1 MKVTDAELAA
11 VYRAEAA
18 HTKHKQWAKTLLKWA
33 ERLAPSQ
40 IELFESSYKLTGT

>member
-1 MKVTDAELAA
+1 MKVTNTEHAA

-18 HTKHKQWAKTLLKWA
+18 HTKHSQWAKKLLKWA

-40 IELFESSYKLTGT
+40 IDLFGDAKK

>member
-18 HTKHKQWAKTLLKWA
+18 HTKHKKWAATLLMWA
-33 ERLAPSQ
+33 ERLQPSQ
-40 IELFESSYKLTGT
+40 IALFGDDE

>member
-18 HTKHKQWAKTLLKWA
+18 HTKHKQWAETLRKWA

-40 IELFESSYKLTGT
+40 ADMFAGLKSE

>member
-1 MKVTDAELAA
+1 MKVTNAELAA

-18 HTKHKQWAKTLLKWA
+18 HTKHKKWAETLRKWA

-40 IELFESSYKLTGT
+40 INLFGDVKK

>member
-18 HTKHKQWAKTLLKWA
+18 HTKHKKWADTLLMWA
-33 ERLAPSQ
+33 ERLEPMQ
-40 IELFESSYKLTGT
+40 ISLF